1 MEGSFIEEKVNISRC
16 ECDRIL
22 RSYREMN
29 SILRSS
35 RSWGRNFGD
44 DGFVDET
51 AVQAQMY
58 SIRSAILKIEDAK
71 MRMFLYHYYI
81 KGQTHKNCAKILGI
95 SLRSVYRLKNQALD
109 RISIDL
115 VNFS

>member
-44 DGFVDET
+44 DGFVDEA

-58 SIRSAILKIEDAK
+58 SIRSAILNIEDAK

-109 RISIDL
+109 RIAIDL
-115 VNFS
+115 VNFT